1 MRNKPPAVLVTAA
14 HVRAVQKLTDAI
26 EGLRLSVTADWASV
40 WREPRED
47 EADPL
52 AQLDRPGLWKG
63 VMSARLPRCVFEVP
77 LCVVDEIGT
86 ACADGEGEGDGR
98 FAGLEQLIEA
108 AQATKNG
115 RAPAGWTAPADDE
128 LAAMVPADLLT
139 VQCAEV
145 ASQGRVTRS
154 DERLAVEFPIATAI
168 PKTLAAPR
176 RKKLAAVLVEANDN
190 WRMVRVGLRDG
201 AAAENTLD
209 AIAQLDLTAMP
220 HASIEPLLRYGID
233 ALHHVVVWA
242 AASAAALVESP
253 QCELLDD

>member
-1 MRNKPPAVLVTAA
+1 MRNKPSAVVVTAA
-14 HVRAVQKLTDAI
+14 HVRAVQKLQDAI

-40 WREPRED
+40 WREPRAD
-47 EADPL
+47 EIDPL
-52 AQLDRPGLWKG
+52 AQLDRPGLWKR
-63 VMSARLPRCVFEVP
+63 VTSARLPRCVFEVP
-77 LCVVDEIGT
+77 LCVVDEVGA
-86 ACADGEGEGDGR
+86 ACADSDSNGDAR
-98 FAGLEQLIEA
+98 FVGLEHLIEA

-115 RAPAGWTAPADDE
+115 RAPTGWTAPADGE

-154 DERLAVEFPIATAI
+154 DDRLAVEFPIATAI

-201 AAAENTLD
+201 ATAENTLD
-209 AIAQLDLTAMP
+209 AIAQLDLTGMP

-233 ALHHVVVWA
+233 ALHHAVRWA

>member
-1 MRNKPPAVLVTAA
+1 MRNKPPAVVVTAA
-14 HVRAVQKLTDAI
+14 HVRAVQKLQDAI

-40 WREPRED
+40 WREPRAD
-47 EADPL
+47 EIDPL
-52 AQLDRPGLWKG
+52 AQLGRPGLWKR
-63 VMSARLPRCVFEVP
+63 VTSARLPRCVFEVP
-77 LCVVDEIGT
+77 LCVVDEIGA
-86 ACADGEGEGDGR
+86 ACADGEGDGDAR
-98 FAGLEQLIEA
+98 FVGLEHLIEA
-108 AQATKNG
+108 AHATKNG
-115 RAPAGWTAPADDE
+115 RVPAEWIASAEDE
-128 LAAMVPADLLT
+128 VAATVPADLLT

-145 ASQGRVTRS
+145 ASQGRVMRS
-154 DERLAVEFPIATAI
+154 DERLVIEFPIVTAV
-168 PKTLAAPR
+168 PKSLAAPR

-209 AIAQLDLTAMP
+209 AIAQLDLTGMP

-233 ALHHVVVWA
+233 ALHHVVRWA